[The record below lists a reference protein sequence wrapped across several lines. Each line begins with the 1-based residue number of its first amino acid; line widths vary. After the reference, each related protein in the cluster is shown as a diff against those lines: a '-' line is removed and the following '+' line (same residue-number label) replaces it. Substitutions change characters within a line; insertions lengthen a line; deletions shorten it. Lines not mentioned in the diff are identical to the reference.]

1 MPPSEFGPF
10 GRVAAQKV
18 QKNRNGDGKM
28 KNVRI
33 AVCLMVGVLAFVSS
47 AMAAVVIATVP
58 VGDGGNAGDTRY
70 YGGDFSP

>member
-1 MPPSEFGPF
+1 MLPEGFERCNVLPPSEFGPF

-18 QKNRNGDGKM
+18 QKKRKGDGKM

-47 AMAAVVIATVP
+47 AMAAVVETVP
-58 VGDGGNAGDTRY
+58 VGDVG
-70 YGGDFSP
+70 